1 MRYVDLLTE
10 LSYQSY
16 KANRDRA
23 PHIAAERWAEVY
35 PESASV
41 FEARYQLEKKHAASR
56 PPHNRR
62 RTDGGNGE
70 S

>member
-23 PHIAAERWAEVY
+23 PHVVPERWREVY
-35 PESASV
+35 PEAADA
-41 FEARYQLEKKHAASR
+41 FEVRYRLERRSEDRARNKQ
-56 PPHNRR
+56 RR
-62 RTDGGNGE
+62 RTDGRSGKD
-70 S
+70 